1 MAQILLGLGS
11 NHQAEARLTN
21 ALNRLEQELDQL
33 TPSDW
38 FESHA
43 LRGGANYLN
52 LVASASTDLSI
63 DELRKLLHQIEDEQ
77 GRTRGDEDRR
87 CALDIDL
94 ICYDRQQLTTEDYKL
109 PREDIIEHA
118 HVLWPLALL
127 CPQETHP
134 ELGIPYAELWE
145 SRKDTLLRN
154 QTLWLLGK

>member
-87 CALDIDL
+87 CAKV
-94 ICYDRQQLTTEDYKL
+94 RRARFVAVE
-109 PREDIIEHA
+109 
-118 HVLWPLALL
+118 ALSQRS
-127 CPQETHP
+127 CAPS
-134 ELGIPYAELWE
+134 GWV
-145 SRKDTLLRN
+145 
-154 QTLWLLGK
+154 QTSAARCTPALSASGNRAIGPGRSKRS